1 MHLLRTPSGRSR
13 ALVAGTLGLA
23 LLLAFDAGAQSSL
36 GTNASRA
43 AEKTAKDIRGMTG
56 AKPAAKKLPEG
67 DPCTIVSLAD
77 VQKVFPGAK
86 AGERSKRLEEYG
98 INECGWKG
106 ADGQIALVV
115 QESYNSGT
123 SAREDALGMAQ
134 GFTDPLNQRALKNVR
149 VEAVPGL
156 SSDGAAFVETADKAR
171 GILGDGAFM
180 SLRRGAHNVTLGS
193 GELPRRDRAAALK
206 GFADLARVAEKR
218 L

>member
-1 MHLLRTPSGRSR
+1 MHVFRTSSDRRWASLAVG
-13 ALVAGTLGLA
+13 LGLA
-23 LLLAFDAGAQSSL
+23 LLFVFDASAQSSV

-43 AEKTAKDIRGMTG
+43 AEKTAKDLRSATG
-56 AKPAAKKLPEG
+56 AKPSAKKLPEG

-98 INECGWKG
+98 INECAWKG
-106 ADGQIALVV
+106 ANGQIALVV

-149 VEAVPGL
+149 IEAVPGL
-156 SSDGAAFVETADKAR
+156 SGDGAAFVETADKAR

-180 SLRRGAHNVTLGS
+180 SLRRGQHNITLGS

-206 GFADLARVAEKR
+206 GFGDLARVAEKR

>member
-1 MHLLRTPSGRSR
+1 MHRPCTSAGPRPAIVVAAFTASLLCTF
-13 ALVAGTLGLA
+13 A
-23 LLLAFDAGAQSSL
+23 AGAQSSL

-43 AEKTAKDIRGMTG
+43 AEKTARDLRSATG

-98 INECGWKG
+98 ITECGWKG

-134 GFTDPLNQRALKNVR
+134 GFTDPLSQRALKNVR
-149 VEAVPGL
+149 IETVAGL
-156 SSDGAAFVETADKAR
+156 SGDGAAFVETADKAR

-180 SLRRGAHNVTLGS
+180 SLRRGAHNITLGS
-193 GELPRRDRAAALK
+193 GELPRRDRAAAVK
-206 GFADLARVAEKR
+206 AFADLARVAEKR